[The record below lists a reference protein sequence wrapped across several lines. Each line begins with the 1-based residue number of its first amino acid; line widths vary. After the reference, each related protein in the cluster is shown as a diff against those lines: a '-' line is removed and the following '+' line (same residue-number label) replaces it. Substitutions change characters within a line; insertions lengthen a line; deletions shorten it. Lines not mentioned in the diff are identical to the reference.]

1 MNLLTDIQTLLAS
14 LSVPIETGFF
24 TDEAPDTYLV
34 VVPMIDN
41 FDIYAD
47 NFPQVDVQ
55 EARISIYS
63 KSNYKQLKRQIINIF
78 LSAEYTITGRQF
90 IGYEADTGYYHY
102 NVDVANYYE
111 TED

>member
-1 MNLLTDIQTLLAS
+1 MNLLTDIQTLLAP

-63 KSNYKQLKRQIINIF
+63 NFYSHA
-78 LSAEYTITGRQF
+78 SC
-90 IGYEADTGYYHY
+90 EA
-102 NVDVANYYE
+102 
-111 TED
+111 